1 MKLNIYEYDSYC
13 MQGMSF
19 MVRSI
24 QTYPALHYELLAT
37 LLWMFSLPRQK
48 IYIFQMMAL
57 SLSSG
62 RRKDYTLCKVFLI
75 DLLHI
80 TGH

>member
-1 MKLNIYEYDSYC
+1 MKLNIYEYDSHC

-19 MVRSI
+19 MVRST
-24 QTYPALHYELLAT
+24 QTDPALHYELLVN

-48 IYIFQMMAL
+48 MYTFQMMAL

-62 RRKDYTLCKVFLI
+62 RRKYYTL
-75 DLLHI
+75 
-80 TGH
+80 